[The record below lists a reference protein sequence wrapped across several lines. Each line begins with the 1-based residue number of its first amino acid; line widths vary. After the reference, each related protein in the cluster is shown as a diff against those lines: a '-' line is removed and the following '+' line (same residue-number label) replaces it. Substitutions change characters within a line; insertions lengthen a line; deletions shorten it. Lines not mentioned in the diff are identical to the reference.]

1 MKKIFF
7 LGFLSF
13 LIAIVAL
20 PTAFLLAQ
28 GTTFTYN
35 DHGRRDPFW
44 PLISPSGAILI
55 YDANVTFSDMI
66 LEGII
71 YDPQGEKLAII
82 NTKVVKAEDNVGG
95 FFVVKI
101 EPNYV
106 VLSKDGQEF
115 TLRSK
120 KEK

>member
-1 MKKIFF
+1 MRKFLL

-13 LIAIVAL
+13 LIAIVVL
-20 PTAFLLAQ
+20 PATLLSAQ

-35 DHGRRDPFW
+35 DNGRRDPFW
-44 PLISPSGAILI
+44 PLISPSGTILI
-55 YDANVTFSDMI
+55 YDSNVVFSDMI

-71 YDPQGEKLAII
+71 YDPKGEKLAII
-82 NTKVVKAEDNVGG
+82 NTKVVKATDNIGG
-95 FFVVKI
+95 FLVVSI
-101 EPNYV
+101 EPDYV